1 MKLTS
6 VHPICLHGMHRDE
19 EYRLAFH
26 INLPLDTELFKVSLN
41 KLSNSAWCH
50 RVTGEPLP
58 QCLDLEERTEI
69 HFQTPE
75 KYIKVITQWHV
86 PKQVTADTNA
96 WTKSELVLTLQDLP
110 HPSYH
115 YIHWGIPWCV
125 VAKISHVTLYGNDC
139 VEVVWLCGFVLSSC
153 DYGGQATRHQNYNQP
168 YVQYFAYNMMD
179 TVNH

>member
-75 KYIKVITQWHV
+75 KYIKVITQ
-86 PKQVTADTNA
+86 
-96 WTKSELVLTLQDLP
+96 
-110 HPSYH
+110 
-115 YIHWGIPWCV
+115 
-125 VAKISHVTLYGNDC
+125 
-139 VEVVWLCGFVLSSC
+139 
-153 DYGGQATRHQNYNQP
+153 
-168 YVQYFAYNMMD
+168 
-179 TVNH
+179 